1 MSATMFM
8 AWRVIC
14 LAACLLQT
22 AVLMGEVTTFPNKD
36 RLPVSSP
43 SRFPAGVFMGG
54 VAAGAVIV
62 ILVGL
67 AVYVLVIRRRY
78 DLTAKKQGD
87 TPASVEHPTYSGLLA
102 EADANNYAI
111 IEQTSRSQED
121 TTHGPTATPD
131 YQNI

>member
-22 AVLMGEVTTFPNKD
+22 AVLM
-36 RLPVSSP
+36 
-43 SRFPAGVFMGG
+43 AGVFMGG